1 MATIAVARDA
11 PISLRHEVLAFL
23 WEAMGDAD
31 TGEAIEVA
39 NFADR
44 SIQVAGTFGSA
55 TLTVQGSNDGSNW
68 ATLNDPQGNALT
80 VTSAKVE
87 QILEL
92 TRYLRVTT
100 SGGSGTDLDVT
111 LVCRRTS

>member
-1 MATIAVARDA
+1 MATISVARDA
-11 PISLRHEVLAFL
+11 PISMKHEVMLFL
-23 WEAMGDAD
+23 WEALGDAD
-31 TGEAIEVA
+31 TGEAVEVA

-55 TLTVQGSNDGSNW
+55 TVTVQGSNDGTNW
-68 ATLNDPQGNALT
+68 ATLNDPQGNALA
-80 VTSAKVE
+80 VTSAKIE

-100 SGGSGTDLDVT
+100 SGGTGTDLDVT
-111 LVCRRTS
+111 LLCRRTS